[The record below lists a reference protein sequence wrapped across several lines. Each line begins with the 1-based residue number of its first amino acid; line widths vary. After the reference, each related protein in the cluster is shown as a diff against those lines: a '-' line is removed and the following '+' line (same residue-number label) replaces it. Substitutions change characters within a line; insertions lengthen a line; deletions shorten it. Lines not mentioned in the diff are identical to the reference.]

1 MLKKF
6 NPKTAPKSYSIYSQ
20 GVEVPAGLRL
30 LYVSGQVGVKP
41 DGSLAGDAEAQIEQ
55 AWRNVLAILE
65 AAGMGAEDLVKVN
78 TYMTRPED
86 VELQRKIRDRVVKD
100 GGPAATMVTVARL
113 SHPDWIVEIEGI
125 AVKE

>member
-1 MLKKF
+1 MLKRF

-41 DGSLAGDAEAQIEQ
+41 DGSLAGGAEAQIEQ

>member
-1 MLKKF
+1 MLKRF

>member
-1 MLKKF
+1 MLKRF

-100 GGPAATMVTVARL
+100 GGQPRRWL
-113 SHPDWIVEIEGI
+113 RSPDFPILIGLLRS
-125 AVKE
+125 KGSQ